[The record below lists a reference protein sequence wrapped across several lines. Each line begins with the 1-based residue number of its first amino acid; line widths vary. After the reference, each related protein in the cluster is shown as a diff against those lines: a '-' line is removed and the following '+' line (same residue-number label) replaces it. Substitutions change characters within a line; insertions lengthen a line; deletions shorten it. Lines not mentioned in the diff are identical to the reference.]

1 MQGALQVPPGGIT
14 SGFLGFL
21 IAICLITLVLVIL
34 VAIWMYRDAQSRRMD
49 GTVWVVL
56 LVLASVFGGL
66 LGLVIVTVIYL
77 VVRGNHPIGGG
88 YPVGY
93 GPYPGAAY
101 PPVAP
106 CPVCGGPM
114 VWYPQ
119 YQRWYC
125 PRCAQYR

>member
-1 MQGALQVPPGGIT
+1 MFGTFQVTPGLSG
-14 SGFLGFL
+14 GFLGLL
-21 IAICLITLVLVIL
+21 IAVCLITLVLVVL
-34 VAIWMYRDAQSRRMD
+34 VAFWMYRDAQSRRMD
-49 GTVWVVL
+49 ATVWVVL

-77 VVRGNHPIGGG
+77 VVRGNHPVGGG
-88 YPVGY
+88 LPVGF

-101 PPVAP
+101 PPAAP
-106 CPVCGGPM
+106 CPVCGSPM

-125 PRCAQYR
+125 PQCAQYR

>member
-21 IAICLITLVLVIL
+21 IAICLITLVLV
-34 VAIWMYRDAQSRRMD
+34 AIWMYRDGQSRRVD

-88 YPVGY
+88 YPVGF

-101 PPVAP
+101 HPAAP
-106 CPVCGGPM
+106 CPVCGSPM

-119 YQRWYC
+119 YERWYC
-125 PRCAQYR
+125 PRCAEYR

>member
-1 MQGALQVPPGGIT
+1 MFGTFQVTPGL
-14 SGFLGFL
+14 SGGVLGLL
-21 IAICLITLVLVIL
+21 IAVCLITLVLVVL

-56 LVLASVFGGL
+56 VVL
-66 LGLVIVTVIYL
+66 
-77 VVRGNHPIGGG
+77 GNHPIGGG
-88 YPVGY
+88 YPVGF

-101 PPVAP
+101 PPAAP
-106 CPVCGGPM
+106 CPVCGSPM
-114 VWYPQ
+114 TWYPQ